1 MQEMRVWSLGRSPG
15 EGNGNLLQYWLPVK
29 SLGQRRLVCCSLWG
43 HKKVG
48 HDLSIEQQQ
57 IHTEC
62 NQRRSPYLAYLS
74 GRMNASYY
82 VWYSEGASY
91 TVRTN
96 WYKIFS
102 LCLPLILENV
112 SSLFLI
118 IFLSFYFSLLGFV
131 GLQFY
136 RYLDSVLKASKLLSS
151 SFPAASA
158 YLPPWWDGLTRSSAH
173 IPQRALL
180 LQIR

>member
-1 MQEMRVWSLGRSPG
+1 MATYFSILSFI
-15 EGNGNLLQYWLPVK
+15 LLQYFYLGNPMDRGAWWATIHGVAK
-29 SLGQRRLVCCSLWG
+29 NRTQESLILGG
-43 HKKVG
+43 P
-48 HDLSIEQQQ
+48 
-57 IHTEC
+57 EC

-118 IFLSFYFSLLGFV
+118 IFLSFYSSLLGFV